1 MISTLKS
8 EFKKLLTVRST
19 YGWTFLTLV
28 LLLIGA
34 FYADGYK
41 DSANITSGPDKG
53 TLFIASTLS
62 HLPNVIALFAG
73 LIAILLITHEYRHN
87 TIIYTLTAS
96 NSRSKVI
103 LSKIM
108 AVFCFSLLYSLLFT
122 VVGLALI
129 YFGAALA
136 HHSIPPQNIN
146 YLTYFG
152 KTLFFVEGYTLAALL
167 FGTLIRNQLGAVA
180 ALLILPGT
188 IESLLTLVLKKNSV
202 YLPFTALSQV
212 TQPPVIAGAKAAHPA
227 NDLITGSLSPLKG
240 AVVFLC
246 YLVAVWIIGW
256 ILFLRR
262 DAT

>member
-1 MISTLKS
+1 MIPAIKS
-8 EFKKLLTVRST
+8 EIKKLFTVRST
-19 YGWTFLTLV
+19 YGWSLLTLV

-41 DSANITSGPDKG
+41 DSANIIAEPDKG
-53 TLFIASTLS
+53 TLFISGTLA
-62 HLPNVIALFAG
+62 HLPNLIALFAG

-103 LSKIM
+103 LSKV
-108 AVFCFSLLYSLLFT
+108 ATVVVFSLVYSLLFT
-122 VVGLALI
+122 AVGLGLI
-129 YFGAALA
+129 FTGAALA
-136 HHSIPPQNIN
+136 HHAIPHQNIS
-146 YLTYFG
+146 YLAYFG
-152 KTLFFVEGYTLAALL
+152 KTLFFVEGYALAALL
-167 FGTLIRNQLGAVA
+167 FGSLIRNQVGAIA

-212 TQPPVIAGAKAAHPA
+212 TQPPVIAGAKPAHAAT
-227 NDLITGSLSPLKG
+227 DLITGSLTPVKG

-246 YLVAVWIIGW
+246 WLIGGW
-256 ILFLRR
+256 AITWYLFLKR
-262 DAT
+262 DAS